1 MYVLAKNN
9 KVYQQRTSEI
19 KTQIKQNSNQT
30 LEKTPKTQQK
40 LPRNSASMVSLLI
53 ISILWETKN
62 FIFFICSPGQVLQ
75 HWEKMSFQE
84 NSNS

>member
-19 KTQIKQNSNQT
+19 KTQIKQISNQT

-53 ISILWETKN
+53 ISIL
-62 FIFFICSPGQVLQ
+62 
-75 HWEKMSFQE
+75 
-84 NSNS
+84 